1 MAATLRTP
9 ARTASPPA
17 RARLAERL
25 FVQVDNTWMV
35 VFRILFGLI
44 AGWEVYRYFSNGWI
58 VRYWVAPTQHF
69 TYYGFDWVRPLP
81 PQGMVLLWVTLGVLA
96 VGITL
101 GVFYR
106 FSAALFCLGFAYSF
120 LLEATRYLNHFYLIA
135 LLAGLLAVVPAH
147 QRLSVD
153 AWQRPSL
160 RSDTAPAWTLW
171 LLRFQVGIVYVF
183 GGVAKLNGDWLRG
196 EPMRTWLA
204 ARTGFPMIGRWFESE
219 WLVWGFSYG
228 GLLLDLAIVPLLLM
242 RRTRAIALV
251 ALLIFNGLNDRL
263 FSIGVF
269 PYLALGAAL
278 LFCDPPRRWSL
289 PDAPAPAAPEPA
301 ARTALRV
308 GSDHRGVILALLAAH
323 VVVQLVV
330 PLRHLA
336 YPGVPNWTEEGHQF
350 AWHMKLRSKSGQ
362 ATFTALE
369 PATGQTWVVDPANVL
384 ESWQVD
390 KVAVRPE
397 LLRQFAVA
405 LAAGL
410 EAEGHAAIEVRA
422 DAWASLNGREPQ
434 RLVDPTVDLAAQPP
448 SLAHRTWIV
457 PLTEPLP
464 RP

>member
-44 AGWEVYRYFSNGWI
+44 AGWEVY
-58 VRYWVAPTQHF
+58 
-69 TYYGFDWVRPLP
+69 
-81 PQGMVLLWVTLGVLA
+81 
-96 VGITL
+96 
-101 GVFYR
+101 
-106 FSAALFCLGFAYSF
+106 SAALFCLGFAYSF

-171 LLRFQVGIVYVF
+171 LLRFQVGIVSVF

-204 ARTGFPMIGRWFESE
+204 ARTGLPMIGRWFESE
-219 WLVWGFSYG
+219 WLVWGFSDG

-308 GSDHRGVILALLAAH
+308 GSDHRGVNPCPARRPRRRPAGGPAA
-323 VVVQLVV
+323 
-330 PLRHLA
+330 P
-336 YPGVPNWTEEGHQF
+336 PGV
-350 AWHMKLRSKSGQ
+350 SGR
-362 ATFTALE
+362 LE
-369 PATGQTWVVDPANVL
+369 LDRGGPPVR
-384 ESWQVD
+384 
-390 KVAVRPE
+390 VAHE
-397 LLRQFAVA
+397 
-405 LAAGL
+405 
-410 EAEGHAAIEVRA
+410 
-422 DAWASLNGREPQ
+422 
-434 RLVDPTVDLAAQPP
+434 AAQQVGAGHLHRAGARHR
-448 SLAHRTWIV
+448 SDLGGRLGGRAGVLAGRQGR
-457 PLTEPLP
+457 
-464 RP
+464 RPT